1 MNDLVAQRGG
11 GWDFLAVVAL
21 VGAVGL
27 ALMAQAGGV
36 DPHLHLAVAL
46 TATALSIVLTD
57 GASFPSGG
65 GVVRSMGLL
74 PGSVAPAGWARDRPP
89 LAPLPLAPGRQ
100 GVYPGVGGAECPV
113 P

>member
-46 TATALSIVLTD
+46 TATALST
-57 GASFPSGG
+57 
-65 GVVRSMGLL
+65 GLHL
-74 PGSVAPAGWARDRPP
+74 RGF
-89 LAPLPLAPGRQ
+89 
-100 GVYPGVGGAECPV
+100 
-113 P
+113 